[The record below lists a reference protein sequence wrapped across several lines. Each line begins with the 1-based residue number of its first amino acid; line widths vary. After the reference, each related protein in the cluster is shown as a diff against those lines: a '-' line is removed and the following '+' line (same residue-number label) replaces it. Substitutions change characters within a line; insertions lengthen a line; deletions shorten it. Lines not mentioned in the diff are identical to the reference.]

1 MIRMIGITKDFTIK
15 DISFRHFNPD
25 ELIWYWIDFDQPSEE
40 ETSYLNDPLHFHPLA
55 IEDCINKL
63 QRPKLDYYEQHTFY
77 VTHRLQEG
85 NLDKEEINFFVDK
98 NFIVTYHHSSSPEID
113 HVWDR
118 LVNSQ
123 KVKSWNPYLVF
134 YYVLDKI
141 VDNYFPFLYGI
152 EDTLNDIEDNSNH
165 VSMEKLLDQLFETRH
180 QLLNL
185 RHTIIPMRDLL
196 YRMLNSHR
204 LETIQGKKEYFADI
218 YDHLLKLSEMI
229 DANREMTADIRD
241 SYISYNS
248 HQTNR
253 VMKVLTVITT
263 IFMPLT
269 FIAGIY
275 GMNFEHMPEVQW
287 DYGYFFILSLM
298 LLIGV
303 GMYVWFKRKGWFR

>member
-1 MIRMIGITKDFTIK
+1 
-15 DISFRHFNPD
+15 
-25 ELIWYWIDFDQPSEE
+25 
-40 ETSYLNDPLHFHPLA
+40 
-55 IEDCINKL
+55 
-63 QRPKLDYYEQHTFY
+63 
-77 VTHRLQEG
+77 
-85 NLDKEEINFFVDK
+85 
-98 NFIVTYHHSSSPEID
+98 
-113 HVWDR
+113 
-118 LVNSQ
+118 
-123 KVKSWNPYLVF
+123 
-134 YYVLDKI
+134 
-141 VDNYFPFLYGI
+141 
-152 EDTLNDIEDNSNH
+152 
-165 VSMEKLLDQLFETRH
+165 
-180 QLLNL
+180 L

-275 GMNFEHMPEVQW
+275 GMNFEHMPELNW
-287 DYGYFFILSLM
+287 DYGYFFILSIM